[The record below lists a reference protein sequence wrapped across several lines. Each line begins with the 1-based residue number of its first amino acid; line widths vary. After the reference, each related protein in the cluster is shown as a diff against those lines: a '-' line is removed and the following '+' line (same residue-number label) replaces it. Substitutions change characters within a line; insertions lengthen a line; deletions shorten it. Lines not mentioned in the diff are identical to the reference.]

1 MRMPTAASSTAAAS
15 DGFIGA
21 TVSLQWQPAEG
32 YALAAVVNRSPAE
45 TLFILAFSADTLAQA
60 RCLRLGV
67 NHRLADDF
75 PLKSCAYQFFSFTK
89 YGDFM

>member
-45 TLFILAFSADTLAQA
+45 TLFILAFSADTLADTHAYA
-60 RCLRLGV
+60 RCLRLSV
-67 NHRLADDF
+67 NHRLSDDS
-75 PLKSCAYQFFSFTK
+75 LQ
-89 YGDFM
+89 